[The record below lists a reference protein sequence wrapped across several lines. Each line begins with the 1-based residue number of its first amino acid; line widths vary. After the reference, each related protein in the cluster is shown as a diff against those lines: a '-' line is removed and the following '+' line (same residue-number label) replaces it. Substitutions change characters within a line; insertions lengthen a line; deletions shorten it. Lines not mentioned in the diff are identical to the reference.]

1 MPDGNHARSSLITS
15 AAWMLIISLVLFFLP
30 AINGLIGGLVGGY
43 KAGTTGRAL
52 TAAVLPAIAVFF
64 CVWGLMALFG
74 YTALGF
80 ISGLAVGVW
89 ALISSI
95 GLIVGALLGGAISPK
110 HTAGY

>member
-1 MPDGNHARSSLITS
+1 MANADYERSSVIVS
-15 AAWMLIISLVLFFLP
+15 AIWMIAVSLVLFFLP

-64 CVWGLMALFG
+64 GVWGLMAMFDH
-74 YTALGF
+74 AVIGF
-80 ISGLAVGVW
+80 ISGIAVAIW

-95 GLIVGALLGGAISPK
+95 GLVIGALIGGAISP
-110 HTAGY
+110 GR